1 MNTKDEYID
10 EENEKKVKAQ
20 LDFIE
25 AIIEEE
31 DFLTKEQLEAELK
44 AEKKEKERI
53 LNVNEELKGYY
64 KRKIKE
70 LEKEIETE
78 KLRSIKNKL
87 KALKKQ
93 YETGLKTLSKKEI
106 KE

>member
-1 MNTKDEYID
+1 MNTKCEYID

-31 DFLTKEQLEAELK
+31 DFLTEKELDVNKELK
-44 AEKKEKERI
+44 D
-53 LNVNEELKGYY
+53 YY
-64 KRKIKE
+64 ERKIKS
-70 LEKEIETE
+70 LKKEIENE
-78 KLRSIKNKL
+78 KLKSIKNKL

-93 YETGLKTLSKKEI
+93 YETGLKTLN
-106 KE
+106 